1 MGCAAEAGQDLQ
13 ALPQLCVPA
22 GQGLHALCQLCG
34 PAWGKPP
41 AYRSVLPEC
50 PTGASYR
57 SVSPALEPAA
67 PKPTLSFQAWAVPL
81 TLSHPGTLSASSDGT
96 KGGQGHPLAAFRA
109 VGWVFKA
116 QALEEEGPQ
125 RMGLEDALY
134 SPPPRS
140 LRCSAWVPTQGGVG
154 VLQVL
159 LVDEAVSVLIHE
171 CECLG
176 SEARAAVLPTR
187 LGSAPA
193 PCSQLLSTPD

>member
-1 MGCAAEAGQDLQ
+1 MPHHTWAVLQ
-13 ALPQLCVPA
+13 RRGRVSRPSPSSVFRLGRVSMPSVSSVVRLRASRLPIGV
-22 GQGLHALCQLCG
+22 
-34 PAWGKPP
+34 
-41 AYRSVLPEC
+41 
-50 PTGASYR
+50 SYR

-67 PKPTLSFQAWAVPL
+67 PKPTLSFQAWAVPP